1 MLAKLKTRENIWIRN
16 SSGIWWTFSC
26 LIQDIFLRERGGDCL
41 YNILITYKFVIT
53 SYILHHIMSLLVIFF
68 IHLINCSSFI
78 CPTKSPSLI
87 FEQIFSGW
95 FTCPIAN
102 GACQACQNILRPI
115 PIYSSTPPHNVIVS
129 LCWLSGRWNKFKL
142 YLVKT
147 LLNYCLISSLENH

>member
-1 MLAKLKTRENIWIRN
+1 MRQLKKHASQFLTNPKVSRTMLAKLKTRENIWIRK

-26 LIQDIFLRERGGDCL
+26 LIQDMFLGERGGDCL

-78 CPTKSPSLI
+78 FPTKSPSLI

-95 FTCPIAN
+95 FTCPTAN

-115 PIYSSTPPHNVIVS
+115 PIYSFSPPQCNCAVVLAVREI
-129 LCWLSGRWNKFKL
+129 K
-142 YLVKT
+142 
-147 LLNYCLISSLENH
+147 

>member
-1 MLAKLKTRENIWIRN
+1 M
-16 SSGIWWTFSC
+16 
-26 LIQDIFLRERGGDCL
+26 FLGERRGDCL
-41 YNILITYKFVIT
+41 DNILITSKFVIA

-78 CPTKSPSLI
+78 FPTKSPSLI

-115 PIYSSTPPHNVIVS
+115 PIYSFSPPQCNCAVV
-129 LCWLSGRWNKFKL
+129 WLSGRSNKFKL
-142 YLVKT
+142 YLGKT
-147 LLNYCLISSLENH
+147 LLNYCRISLLQNN